1 MSVHKNFI
9 NIINEDLKEL
19 VDNIINLD
27 YNTLLEIFQILKIL
41 RLIYLNE
48 TCNYFSKMR
57 KISESYTIIIKK

>member
-27 YNTLLEIFQILKIL
+27 YNTLFEIFQILKI
-41 RLIYLNE
+41 
-48 TCNYFSKMR
+48 
-57 KISESYTIIIKK
+57 IIKKFEVNIFKWNM